1 MMTSQLSLWQELL
14 LLGTAL
20 LSLVY
25 VFYFRIWLAL
35 AISSDVLF
43 AMSVA
48 LVVATI
54 ATPSLFDGIAH
65 AVVERSPLPSAL
77 EDADARVAA
86 FAALPGEMIDA
97 ALAKVG
103 FEPEPE
109 PEVATD
115 SQERGGGPIEPG
127 PISSTLRPPVESLI
141 AMTVR
146 VSTFIGSGFL
156 LLLSLATRASTTTAR
171 RLHSLAARVDELEA
185 HAGSGSAIATPVATA
200 DNHPTAQ
207 TTSAV
212 SSVPDSLSAR
222 NHDA

>member
-14 LLGTAL
+14 LLGTGL
-20 LSLVY
+20 VSLVY

-43 AMSVA
+43 AISVA

-54 ATPSLFDGIAH
+54 ATPSLFDDIAH
-65 AVVERSPLPSAL
+65 GVVERSSLPSAL

-103 FEPEPE
+103 FEPT
-109 PEVATD
+109 PEVAKD
-115 SQERGGGPIEPG
+115 SQELDGKPTEPG
-127 PISSTLRPPVESLI
+127 PMVSTLRPPVESLI
-141 AMTVR
+141 AVTIR

-171 RLHSLAARVDELEA
+171 RLHTLAARVDELEA
-185 HAGSGSAIATPVATA
+185 HAGSSSTITARLAVADTHTA
-200 DNHPTAQ
+200 AQ
-207 TTSAV
+207 TTSPE
-212 SSVPDSLSAR
+212 SSAPRSPS
-222 NHDA
+222 HQES

>member
-14 LLGTAL
+14 LLGTGL

-54 ATPSLFDGIAH
+54 ATPSLFDDIAH

-103 FEPEPE
+103 FEPD

-115 SQERGGGPIEPG
+115 SQELDGGPMEPG
-127 PISSTLRPPVESLI
+127 PIVSTLRPPVESLI
-141 AMTVR
+141 AVTIR

-171 RLHSLAARVDELEA
+171 RLHTLAARVDELEA
-185 HAGSGSAIATPVATA
+185 HAGSGSAITTPVAIVDTHTA
-200 DNHPTAQ
+200 AQ
-207 TTSAV
+207 TTSPA
-212 SSVPDSLSAR
+212 SSAPGSPPHQES
-222 NHDA
+222 

>member
-14 LLGTAL
+14 LLGTGL

-43 AMSVA
+43 AISVA

-103 FEPEPE
+103 LEPD

-115 SQERGGGPIEPG
+115 SQELDGGPMEPG
-127 PISSTLRPPVESLI
+127 PIVSTLRPPVESLI
-141 AMTVR
+141 AVTIR

-171 RLHSLAARVDELEA
+171 RLHTLAARVDELEA
-185 HAGSGSAIATPVATA
+185 HAGSGSAITTPVAIVDTHTA
-200 DNHPTAQ
+200 AQ
-207 TTSAV
+207 TTSPA
-212 SSVPDSLSAR
+212 SSAPGSPPHQES
-222 NHDA
+222 

>member
-1 MMTSQLSLWQELL
+1 MTSQLSLWQELL
-14 LLGTAL
+14 LLGTGL

-103 FEPEPE
+103 FEPD

-115 SQERGGGPIEPG
+115 SQELDGGPMEPG
-127 PISSTLRPPVESLI
+127 PIVSTLRPPVESLI
-141 AMTVR
+141 AVTIR

-171 RLHSLAARVDELEA
+171 RLHTLAARVDELEA
-185 HAGSGSAIATPVATA
+185 HAGSGSAITTPVAIVDTHTA
-200 DNHPTAQ
+200 AQ
-207 TTSAV
+207 TTSPA
-212 SSVPDSLSAR
+212 SSAPGSPPHQES
-222 NHDA
+222 

>member
-14 LLGTAL
+14 LLGTGL

-43 AMSVA
+43 AISVA

-103 FEPEPE
+103 FEPD

-115 SQERGGGPIEPG
+115 SQELDGGPMEPG
-127 PISSTLRPPVESLI
+127 PIVSTLRPPVESLI
-141 AMTVR
+141 AVTIR

-171 RLHSLAARVDELEA
+171 RLHTLAARVDELEA
-185 HAGSGSAIATPVATA
+185 HAGSGSAITTPVAIVDT
-200 DNHPTAQ
+200 HPA
-207 TTSAV
+207 A
-212 SSVPDSLSAR
+212 
-222 NHDA
+222 

>member
-14 LLGTAL
+14 LLGTGL

-103 FEPEPE
+103 FEPD

-115 SQERGGGPIEPG
+115 SQELDGGPMEPG
-127 PISSTLRPPVESLI
+127 PIVSTLRPPVESLI
-141 AMTVR
+141 AVTIR

-171 RLHSLAARVDELEA
+171 RLHTLAARVDELEA
-185 HAGSGSAIATPVATA
+185 HAGSGLAIVDTHTA
-200 DNHPTAQ
+200 AQ
-207 TTSAV
+207 TTSPA
-212 SSVPDSLSAR
+212 SSAPGSPPHQES
-222 NHDA
+222 

>member
-14 LLGTAL
+14 LLGTGL

-103 FEPEPE
+103 FEPD

-115 SQERGGGPIEPG
+115 SQELDGGPMEPG
-127 PISSTLRPPVESLI
+127 PIVSTLRPPVESLI
-141 AMTVR
+141 AVTIR

-171 RLHSLAARVDELEA
+171 RLHTLAARVDELEA
-185 HAGSGSAIATPVATA
+185 HAGSGSAITTPVAIVDTHTA
-200 DNHPTAQ
+200 AQ
-207 TTSAV
+207 TTSPA
-212 SSVPDSLSAR
+212 SSAPGSPPHQES
-222 NHDA
+222 

>member
-14 LLGTAL
+14 LLGTGL

-43 AMSVA
+43 AISVA

-103 FEPEPE
+103 LEPD

-115 SQERGGGPIEPG
+115 SQGLDGRPMEPG
-127 PISSTLRPPVESLI
+127 PIVSTLRPPVESLI
-141 AMTVR
+141 AVTIR

-171 RLHSLAARVDELEA
+171 RLHTLAARVDELEA
-185 HAGSGSAIATPVATA
+185 HAGSGSAITTPVAIVDT
-200 DNHPTAQ
+200 HPA
-207 TTSAV
+207 A
-212 SSVPDSLSAR
+212 
-222 NHDA
+222 

>member
-14 LLGTAL
+14 LLGTGL

-103 FEPEPE
+103 FEPD

-115 SQERGGGPIEPG
+115 SQELDGGPMEPG
-127 PISSTLRPPVESLI
+127 PIVSTLRPPVESLI
-141 AMTVR
+141 AVTVR

-171 RLHSLAARVDELEA
+171 RLHTLAARVDELEA
-185 HAGSGSAIATPVATA
+185 HAGSGSAITTPVAIVDTHTA
-200 DNHPTAQ
+200 AQ
-207 TTSAV
+207 TTSPA
-212 SSVPDSLSAR
+212 SSALGSPPHQES
-222 NHDA
+222 

>member
-1 MMTSQLSLWQELL
+1 MIASQLSLWQELL
-14 LLGTAL
+14 LLGTGL

-25 VFYFRIWLAL
+25 VFYFRIWLSL

-43 AMSVA
+43 AISVA
-48 LVVATI
+48 LAVSTI

-86 FAALPGEMIDA
+86 FAALPGEIIDA

-103 FEPEPE
+103 LEPD

-115 SQERGGGPIEPG
+115 AQRLDGRQMEPG
-127 PISSTLRPPVESLI
+127 PIVSTLRPPVESLI
-141 AMTVR
+141 AVTLR

-171 RLHSLAARVDELEA
+171 RLHTLAARVDELEA
-185 HAGSGSAIATPVATA
+185 HAGSGSAITTRVATV
-200 DNHPTAQ
+200 DTHPSAQ
-207 TTSAV
+207 TTSPA
-212 SSVPDSLSAR
+212 SSAPGSPPRQES
-222 NHDA
+222 

>member
-14 LLGTAL
+14 LLGTGL

-43 AMSVA
+43 AISVA

-103 FEPEPE
+103 FEPD

-115 SQERGGGPIEPG
+115 SQELDGGPMEPG
-127 PISSTLRPPVESLI
+127 PIVSTLRPPVESLI
-141 AMTVR
+141 AVTIR

-171 RLHSLAARVDELEA
+171 RLHTLAARVDELEA
-185 HAGSGSAIATPVATA
+185 HAGSGSAITTPVAIVDTHTA
-200 DNHPTAQ
+200 AQ
-207 TTSAV
+207 TTSPA
-212 SSVPDSLSAR
+212 SSALGSPPHQES
-222 NHDA
+222 

>member
-1 MMTSQLSLWQELL
+1 MMTSQLSMWQELL
-14 LLGTAL
+14 LLGTGL

-43 AMSVA
+43 AISVA

-103 FEPEPE
+103 FEPD

-115 SQERGGGPIEPG
+115 SQELDGGPMEPG
-127 PISSTLRPPVESLI
+127 PIVSTLRPPVESLI
-141 AMTVR
+141 AVTIR

-171 RLHSLAARVDELEA
+171 RLHTLAARVDELEA
-185 HAGSGSAIATPVATA
+185 HAGSGSAITTPVAIVDTHTA
-200 DNHPTAQ
+200 AQ
-207 TTSAV
+207 TTSPA
-212 SSVPDSLSAR
+212 SSAPGSPPHQES
-222 NHDA
+222 

>member
-14 LLGTAL
+14 LLGTGL

-43 AMSVA
+43 AISVA
-48 LVVATI
+48 LIVATI
-54 ATPSLFDGIAH
+54 ATPSLFDDIAH
-65 AVVERSPLPSAL
+65 GVVERSPLPSAL

-103 FEPEPE
+103 FEPD

-115 SQERGGGPIEPG
+115 SQELDGKPMEPG
-127 PISSTLRPPVESLI
+127 PIVSTLRPPVESLI
-141 AMTVR
+141 AVTIR

-171 RLHSLAARVDELEA
+171 RLHALAARVDELEA
-185 HAGSGSAIATPVATA
+185 HAGSSSAITTPVATV
-200 DNHPTAQ
+200 DTHTAGQ
-207 TTSAV
+207 TTSPA
-212 SSVPDSLSAR
+212 SSAPSSPR
-222 NHDA
+222 IRSHDA

>member
-1 MMTSQLSLWQELL
+1 MTSQLSLWQELL
-14 LLGTAL
+14 LLGTGL

-43 AMSVA
+43 AISVA

-103 FEPEPE
+103 FEPD

-115 SQERGGGPIEPG
+115 SQELDGGPMEPG
-127 PISSTLRPPVESLI
+127 PIVSTLRPPVESLI
-141 AMTVR
+141 AVTIR

-171 RLHSLAARVDELEA
+171 RLHTLAARVDELEA
-185 HAGSGSAIATPVATA
+185 HAGSGSAITTPVAIVDTHTA
-200 DNHPTAQ
+200 AQ
-207 TTSAV
+207 TTSPA
-212 SSVPDSLSAR
+212 SSAPGSPPHQES
-222 NHDA
+222 

>member
-14 LLGTAL
+14 LLGTGL

-43 AMSVA
+43 AISVA

-54 ATPSLFDGIAH
+54 ATPSLFDDIAH
-65 AVVERSPLPSAL
+65 GVVERSSLPSAL

-103 FEPEPE
+103 FEPDPE
-109 PEVATD
+109 
-115 SQERGGGPIEPG
+115 
-127 PISSTLRPPVESLI
+127 L
-141 AMTVR
+141 
-146 VSTFIGSGFL
+146 
-156 LLLSLATRASTTTAR
+156 
-171 RLHSLAARVDELEA
+171 LAANGQKLRHLGAKTVPLVLRDGTAVQLTLQVCDVRQP
-185 HAGSGSAIATPVATA
+185 IASVGRFVAR
-200 DNHPTAQ
+200 D
-207 TTSAV
+207 
-212 SSVPDSLSAR
+212 SAR
-222 NHDA
+222 YI

>member
-14 LLGTAL
+14 LLGTGL

-43 AMSVA
+43 AISVA

-54 ATPSLFDGIAH
+54 ATPSVFDGIAH

-103 FEPEPE
+103 LEPD

-115 SQERGGGPIEPG
+115 SQGLDGRPMEPG
-127 PISSTLRPPVESLI
+127 PIVSTLRPPVESLI
-141 AMTVR
+141 AVTVR

-171 RLHSLAARVDELEA
+171 RLHTLAARVDELEA
-185 HAGSGSAIATPVATA
+185 HAGSGSAITTPVAIVDT
-200 DNHPTAQ
+200 HPA
-207 TTSAV
+207 A
-212 SSVPDSLSAR
+212 
-222 NHDA
+222 

>member
-14 LLGTAL
+14 LLGTGL

-43 AMSVA
+43 AISVA

-103 FEPEPE
+103 LEPDPE
-109 PEVATD
+109 LATD
-115 SQERGGGPIEPG
+115 SQGLDGRPMEPG
-127 PISSTLRPPVESLI
+127 PIVSTLRPPVESLI
-141 AMTVR
+141 AVTVR

-171 RLHSLAARVDELEA
+171 RLHTLAARVDELEA
-185 HAGSGSAIATPVATA
+185 HAGSGSAITTPVAIVDT
-200 DNHPTAQ
+200 HPA
-207 TTSAV
+207 A
-212 SSVPDSLSAR
+212 
-222 NHDA
+222 

>member
-14 LLGTAL
+14 LLGTGL

-43 AMSVA
+43 AISVA

-77 EDADARVAA
+77 EDADARVEA

-103 FEPEPE
+103 LEPD

-115 SQERGGGPIEPG
+115 SQGLDGRPMEPG
-127 PISSTLRPPVESLI
+127 PIVSTLRPPVESLI
-141 AMTVR
+141 AVTVR

-171 RLHSLAARVDELEA
+171 RLHTLAARVDELEA
-185 HAGSGSAIATPVATA
+185 HAGSGSAITTPVAIVDT
-200 DNHPTAQ
+200 HPSAQ
-207 TTSAV
+207 TTSPA
-212 SSVPDSLSAR
+212 SSAPGSSRAR
-222 NHDA
+222 SHDA

>member
-14 LLGTAL
+14 LLGTGL

-103 FEPEPE
+103 FEPD

-115 SQERGGGPIEPG
+115 SQELDGGPMEPG
-127 PISSTLRPPVESLI
+127 PIVSTLRPPVESLI
-141 AMTVR
+141 AVTIR

-171 RLHSLAARVDELEA
+171 RLHTLAARVDELEA
-185 HAGSGSAIATPVATA
+185 HAGSGSAITTPVAIVDTHTA
-200 DNHPTAQ
+200 AQ
-207 TTSAV
+207 TTSPA
-212 SSVPDSLSAR
+212 SSALGSPPHQES
-222 NHDA
+222 

>member
-14 LLGTAL
+14 LLGTGL

-43 AMSVA
+43 AISVA

-103 FEPEPE
+103 LEPD

-115 SQERGGGPIEPG
+115 SQGLDGRPMEPG
-127 PISSTLRPPVESLI
+127 PIVSTLRPPVESLI
-141 AMTVR
+141 AVTVR

-171 RLHSLAARVDELEA
+171 RLHTLAARVDELEA
-185 HAGSGSAIATPVATA
+185 HAGSGSAITTPVAIVDT
-200 DNHPTAQ
+200 HPA
-207 TTSAV
+207 A
-212 SSVPDSLSAR
+212 
-222 NHDA
+222 

>member
-14 LLGTAL
+14 LLGTGL

-103 FEPEPE
+103 LEPD

-115 SQERGGGPIEPG
+115 SQELDGGPMEPG
-127 PISSTLRPPVESLI
+127 PIVSTLRPPVESLI
-141 AMTVR
+141 AVTVR

-171 RLHSLAARVDELEA
+171 RLHTLAARVDELEA
-185 HAGSGSAIATPVATA
+185 HAGSGSAITTPVAIVDT
-200 DNHPTAQ
+200 HPA
-207 TTSAV
+207 A
-212 SSVPDSLSAR
+212 
-222 NHDA
+222 

>member
-14 LLGTAL
+14 LLGTGL

-103 FEPEPE
+103 FEPD

-115 SQERGGGPIEPG
+115 SQELDGGPMEPG
-127 PISSTLRPPVESLI
+127 PIVSTLRPPVESLI
-141 AMTVR
+141 AVTVR

-171 RLHSLAARVDELEA
+171 RLHTLAARVDELEA
-185 HAGSGSAIATPVATA
+185 HAGSGSAITTPVAIVDTHTA
-200 DNHPTAQ
+200 AQ
-207 TTSAV
+207 TTSPA
-212 SSVPDSLSAR
+212 SSAPGSPPHQES
-222 NHDA
+222 

>member
-14 LLGTAL
+14 LLGTGL

-43 AMSVA
+43 AISVA

-103 FEPEPE
+103 FEPD

-115 SQERGGGPIEPG
+115 SQGLDGRPMEPG
-127 PISSTLRPPVESLI
+127 PIVSTLRPPVESLI
-141 AMTVR
+141 AVTVR

-171 RLHSLAARVDELEA
+171 RLHTLAARVDELEA
-185 HAGSGSAIATPVATA
+185 HAGSGSAITTPVAIVDT
-200 DNHPTAQ
+200 HPA
-207 TTSAV
+207 A
-212 SSVPDSLSAR
+212 
-222 NHDA
+222 

>member
-14 LLGTAL
+14 LLGTGL

-43 AMSVA
+43 AISVA

-103 FEPEPE
+103 FEPD

-115 SQERGGGPIEPG
+115 SQELDGGPMEPG
-127 PISSTLRPPVESLI
+127 PIVSTLRPPVESLI
-141 AMTVR
+141 AVTIR

-171 RLHSLAARVDELEA
+171 RLHTLAARVDELEA
-185 HAGSGSAIATPVATA
+185 HAGSGSA
-200 DNHPTAQ
+200 
-207 TTSAV
+207 
-212 SSVPDSLSAR
+212 
-222 NHDA
+222 

>member
-14 LLGTAL
+14 LLGTGL

-43 AMSVA
+43 AISVA

-103 FEPEPE
+103 LEPD

-115 SQERGGGPIEPG
+115 SQGLDGKPMEPG
-127 PISSTLRPPVESLI
+127 PIVSTLRPPVESLI
-141 AMTVR
+141 AVTIR

-171 RLHSLAARVDELEA
+171 RLHTLAARVDELEA
-185 HAGSGSAIATPVATA
+185 HAGSGSAITTPVAIVDT
-200 DNHPTAQ
+200 HPA
-207 TTSAV
+207 A
-212 SSVPDSLSAR
+212 
-222 NHDA
+222 

>member
-14 LLGTAL
+14 LLGTGL

-43 AMSVA
+43 AISVA

-103 FEPEPE
+103 FEPD

-115 SQERGGGPIEPG
+115 SQELDGGPMEPG
-127 PISSTLRPPVESLI
+127 PIVSTLRPPVESLI
-141 AMTVR
+141 AVTIR

-171 RLHSLAARVDELEA
+171 RLHTLAARVDELEA
-185 HAGSGSAIATPVATA
+185 HAGSGSAITTPVAIVDTHTA
-200 DNHPTAQ
+200 AQ
-207 TTSAV
+207 TTSPA
-212 SSVPDSLSAR
+212 SSAPGSPPHQES
-222 NHDA
+222 

>member
-14 LLGTAL
+14 LLGTGL

-103 FEPEPE
+103 FEPD

-115 SQERGGGPIEPG
+115 SQELDGGPMEPG
-127 PISSTLRPPVESLI
+127 PIVSTLRPPVESLI
-141 AMTVR
+141 AVTIR

-171 RLHSLAARVDELEA
+171 RLHTLAARVDELEA
-185 HAGSGSAIATPVATA
+185 HAGSGSAITTPVAIVDT
-200 DNHPTAQ
+200 HPA
-207 TTSAV
+207 A
-212 SSVPDSLSAR
+212 
-222 NHDA
+222 

>member
-14 LLGTAL
+14 LLGTGL

-43 AMSVA
+43 AISVA

-103 FEPEPE
+103 LEPD

-115 SQERGGGPIEPG
+115 SQGLDGKPMEPG
-127 PISSTLRPPVESLI
+127 PIVSTLRPPVESLI
-141 AMTVR
+141 AVTVR

-171 RLHSLAARVDELEA
+171 RLHTLAARVDELEA
-185 HAGSGSAIATPVATA
+185 HAGSGSAITTPVAIVDT
-200 DNHPTAQ
+200 HPA
-207 TTSAV
+207 A
-212 SSVPDSLSAR
+212 
-222 NHDA
+222 

>member
-14 LLGTAL
+14 LLGTGL

-54 ATPSLFDGIAH
+54 ATPSLFDDIAH

-103 FEPEPE
+103 FEPD

-115 SQERGGGPIEPG
+115 SQELDLGPMEPG
-127 PISSTLRPPVESLI
+127 PIVSILRPPVESLI
-141 AMTVR
+141 AVTIR

-171 RLHSLAARVDELEA
+171 RLHTLAARVDELEA
-185 HAGSGSAIATPVATA
+185 HAGSGSAITTPVAIVDTHTA
-200 DNHPTAQ
+200 AQ
-207 TTSAV
+207 TTSPA
-212 SSVPDSLSAR
+212 SSAPGSPPHQES
-222 NHDA
+222 

>member
-14 LLGTAL
+14 LLGTGL

-43 AMSVA
+43 AISVA

-103 FEPEPE
+103 LEPD

-115 SQERGGGPIEPG
+115 AQGLDGRPMEPG
-127 PISSTLRPPVESLI
+127 PIVSTLRPPVESLI
-141 AMTVR
+141 AVTVR

-171 RLHSLAARVDELEA
+171 RLHTLDARVDKLEA
-185 HAGSGSAIATPVATA
+185 HAGSGSAVTTPVAIVDT
-200 DNHPTAQ
+200 HPA
-207 TTSAV
+207 A
-212 SSVPDSLSAR
+212 
-222 NHDA
+222 

>member
-1 MMTSQLSLWQELL
+1 MIASQLSLWQELL
-14 LLGTAL
+14 LLGTGL

-25 VFYFRIWLAL
+25 VFYFRIWLSL

-43 AMSVA
+43 AISVA
-48 LVVATI
+48 LAVATI

-86 FAALPGEMIDA
+86 FAALPGEIIDA

-103 FEPEPE
+103 LEPD

-115 SQERGGGPIEPG
+115 AQRLDGRQMEPG
-127 PISSTLRPPVESLI
+127 PIVSTLRPPVESLI
-141 AMTVR
+141 AVTLR

-156 LLLSLATRASTTTAR
+156 LLLSLATRASKTTAR
-171 RLHSLAARVDELEA
+171 RLHTLAARVDELEA
-185 HAGSGSAIATPVATA
+185 HAGSGSAITTRVATV
-200 DNHPTAQ
+200 DTHPSAQ
-207 TTSAV
+207 TTSPA
-212 SSVPDSLSAR
+212 SSAPGSPPRQES
-222 NHDA
+222 

>member
-14 LLGTAL
+14 LLGTGL

-103 FEPEPE
+103 LEPD

-115 SQERGGGPIEPG
+115 SQELDGGPMEPG
-127 PISSTLRPPVESLI
+127 PIVSTLRPPVESLI
-141 AMTVR
+141 AVTIR

-171 RLHSLAARVDELEA
+171 RLHTLAARVDELEA
-185 HAGSGSAIATPVATA
+185 HAGSGSAITTPVAIVDT
-200 DNHPTAQ
+200 HPA
-207 TTSAV
+207 A
-212 SSVPDSLSAR
+212 
-222 NHDA
+222 

>member
-14 LLGTAL
+14 LLGTGL

-43 AMSVA
+43 AISVA

-103 FEPEPE
+103 FEPD

-115 SQERGGGPIEPG
+115 SQELDGGPMEPG
-127 PISSTLRPPVESLI
+127 PIVSTLRPPVESLI
-141 AMTVR
+141 AVTVR

-171 RLHSLAARVDELEA
+171 RLHTLAARVDELEA
-185 HAGSGSAIATPVATA
+185 HAGSGSAITTPVAIVDTHTA
-200 DNHPTAQ
+200 AQ
-207 TTSAV
+207 TTSPA
-212 SSVPDSLSAR
+212 SSAPGSPPHQES
-222 NHDA
+222 

>member
-14 LLGTAL
+14 LLGTGL

-43 AMSVA
+43 AISVA

-54 ATPSLFDGIAH
+54 ATPSVFDGIAH

-103 FEPEPE
+103 LEPD

-115 SQERGGGPIEPG
+115 SQGLDGRPMEPG
-127 PISSTLRPPVESLI
+127 PIVSTLRPPVESLI
-141 AMTVR
+141 AVTVR

-171 RLHSLAARVDELEA
+171 RLHTLAARVDKLEA
-185 HAGSGSAIATPVATA
+185 HAGSGSAITTPVAIVDT
-200 DNHPTAQ
+200 HPA
-207 TTSAV
+207 A
-212 SSVPDSLSAR
+212 
-222 NHDA
+222 